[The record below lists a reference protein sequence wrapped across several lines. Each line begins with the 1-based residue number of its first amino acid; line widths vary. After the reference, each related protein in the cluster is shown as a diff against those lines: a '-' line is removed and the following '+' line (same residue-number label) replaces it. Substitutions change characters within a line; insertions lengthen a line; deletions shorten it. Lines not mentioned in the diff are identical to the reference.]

1 MRAVMRFTPEARGAV
16 RRARDVAMRQV
27 ERSPRAAPMALA
39 AVVGLGAGLSSVLFS
54 ELLEASEWFFFDVVH
69 DELLSFLPGARL
81 LLIPLLGGLLVGPIT
96 VIAFRSARGD
106 AIPEVMV
113 ALDQRMGRLPPLG
126 AAAKIVAA
134 SLTIGSGGSVGRQG
148 PIVFLGAAIG
158 SVVAQALRLTEQNV
172 QLLVAAGAA
181 GGIAATF
188 NAPIAGVFFALEV
201 LLRRFTTRNF
211 SVVVLSSV
219 VATVVAIQIRGDQ
232 QAIPVEPHHLASAF
246 EIPLY
251 ALLGV
256 LCGAA
261 AALLIRTLYWSEDR
275 FVRLPFPPLVLVP
288 ALGGLIVGALGLI
301 DRGVLGIDAEALD
314 QALTGQTALGALV
327 LLLGLKIVAT
337 SVTVGSGGSGGVF
350 FPSLFLGAMAGS
362 AYGTVA
368 HDLLPDLTAGP
379 GAYATVGMAALFAG
393 AARAPLTSVLI
404 LVEMTND
411 FDLMVPLLTAVA
423 TATVAAQLLSE
434 GSIYSI
440 KAQRLGV
447 VVEEDEREPVGVLM
461 QLRVADAMTPVMLT
475 FRGDASVQEIA
486 MAFEADPDPV
496 ALVVS
501 EDGELEGLVTG
512 HDVNEALAEGQEH
525 ATAREIGSTELRT
538 IHADESLHDALGI
551 FARRGIRMLPVV
563 GRGDE
568 ERRPQGLLRRSDITQ
583 AYAEGIERRV
593 ARERRQRLA
602 PIRGSD
608 DVRYLDLRVGRE
620 SGLGGKLLSE
630 LELTE
635 DAVIVAVRRD
645 GMTLIPRGHTRL
657 DSGDRV
663 TVIAAAS
670 AVAEVRA
677 QFEGRNA
684 S

>member
-1 MRAVMRFTPEARGAV
+1 
-16 RRARDVAMRQV
+16 MRQV
-27 ERSPRAAPMALA
+27 ERSPRAAPMVLA
-39 AVVGLGAGLSSVLFS
+39 AVVGLGAGLSAVGFS
-54 ELLEASEWFFFDVVH
+54 ELVELSDRFFFDVLH
-69 DELLSFLPGARL
+69 DELLSGLRSARL
-81 LLIPLLGGLLVGPIT
+81 ILIPALGGLLVGPIT
-96 VIAFRSARGD
+96 VLLVRSARGD
-106 AIPEVMV
+106 AIPEVMA
-113 ALDQRMGRLPPLG
+113 ALDSRMGRLPPHG
-126 AAAKIVAA
+126 ALAKVVAA

-148 PIVFLGAAIG
+148 PIVFLGAAVG
-158 SVVAQALRLTEQNV
+158 SVVGQALRLTEQNLA
-172 QLLVAAGAA
+172 LLVAAGAA
-181 GGIAATF
+181 GGIAGTF

-219 VATVVAIQIRGDQ
+219 VATVVAIQLRGDE
-232 QAIPVEPHHLASAF
+232 QAIPVQPHHLESAA

-261 AALLIRTLYWSEDR
+261 AALFIRTLYASEER
-275 FVRLPFPPLVLVP
+275 FTALRFPPLVLMP

-301 DRGVLGIDAEALD
+301 DRGVLGIDAVALD
-314 QALTGQTALGALV
+314 DALTGQTALSALS
-327 LLLGLKIVAT
+327 LLLALKVVAT

-350 FPSLFLGAMAGS
+350 FPSLFMGAMAGS
-362 AYGTVA
+362 AFGTVV
-368 HDLLPDLTAGP
+368 HELLSNLTATP

-393 AARAPLTSVLI
+393 SARAPLTSVLI

-411 FDLMVPLLTAVA
+411 FDLMLPLLTAVA

-440 KAQRLGV
+440 KAGQLGV
-447 VVEEDEREPVGVLM
+447 VVEEDEREPVGILM
-461 QLRVADAMTPVMLT
+461 RLRVADAMTPVMLT
-475 FRGDASVQEIA
+475 FPPEATVQEIA

-496 ALVVS
+496 ALVLS
-501 EDGELEGLVTG
+501 EDGALDGLVTG
-512 HDVNEALAEGQEH
+512 FDVNEALAEGRET
-525 ATAREIGSTELRT
+525 ATAAEIGSTELRT
-538 IHADESLHDALGI
+538 IHADETLHDALGI
-551 FARRGIRMLPVV
+551 FARRGVRMLPVV
-563 GRGDE
+563 GRGEE

-583 AYAEGIERRV
+583 AYAEGVERGVTQTRQ
-593 ARERRQRLA
+593 QRLA

-645 GMTLIPRGHTRL
+645 GATLIPRGHTRL
-657 DSGDRV
+657 DAGDRV
-663 TVIAAAS
+663 TVIAAAA
-670 AVAEVRA
+670 AVSEVRA
-677 QFEGRNA
+677 HFEGRGA
-684 S
+684 PGGPGAPGTR